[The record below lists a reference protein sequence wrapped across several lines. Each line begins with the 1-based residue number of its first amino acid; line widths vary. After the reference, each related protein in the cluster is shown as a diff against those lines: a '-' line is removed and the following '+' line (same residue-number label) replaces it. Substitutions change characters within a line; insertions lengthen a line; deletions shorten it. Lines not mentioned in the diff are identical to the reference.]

1 MQHLPLDLRPG
12 PVRATVRPAGAVD
25 HAGLAELAVAVGP
38 PLGCGDADLVALRG
52 TAQWPAVIHD
62 TLSELQAAAFG
73 QGCVSVG
80 HEDLRASGCGSSSTL
95 TRRSSPSVDL
105 QSRVPVTNL
114 CGQYT

>member
-1 MQHLPLDLRPG
+1 
-12 PVRATVRPAGAVD
+12 AAVRPAGPVD
-25 HAGLAELAVAVGP
+25 HAGRAELPVPVGP
-38 PLGCGDADLVALRG
+38 PLGSHHADLEAFSG
-52 TAQWPAVIHD
+52 TAQRPAVIHD
-62 TLSELQAAAFG
+62 TLSELQTAAFG

-80 HEDLRASGCGSSSTL
+80 HTDLRVGVRSSASSTL